1 MAVVVV
7 VEAVVLVRVV
17 GWDVSDLPVVLVAM
31 VLGVGLLFEPL
42 V

>member
-1 MAVVVV
+1 MVVV

-17 GWDVSDLPVVLVAM
+17 VWDVSGLSVVLVA
-31 VLGVGLLFEPL
+31 VVPGVGLLLEPL